1 MVFGV
6 IIDVRINSTAKGPTM
21 KLKALIVCLALSV
34 VAGWAGAA
42 TADGKH
48 KLVIIAGKP
57 SHPPRQHEF
66 RAGTLLLAKCLK
78 DVPGLVVDTQFN
90 GWVADEKTFDDA

>member
-1 MVFGV
+1 MAFGV
-6 IIDVRINSTAKGPTM
+6 IIASRISSTAKGPTM
-21 KLKALIVCLALSV
+21 KLKPLIVCLALSAIV
-34 VAGWAGAA
+34 SWAGAA

-66 RAGTLLLAKCLK
+66 RAGTILLAKCLK
-78 DVPGLVVDTQFN
+78 DVPGLAVENWLD
-90 GWVADEKTFDDA
+90 